1 MPHFEKMLYDQA
13 QLLMVYSRAYQITK
27 DELYADVVKD
37 IVRYV
42 SRDLLHSD
50 GGFYAAEDADSLPT
64 AEATKKKG
72 TTTIN
77 NHIHKC
83 SQ

>member
-1 MPHFEKMLYDQA
+1 MLYDQT

-42 SRDLLHSD
+42 SRDLLHGD

-72 TTTIN
+72 TRTIT
-77 NHIHKC
+77 NHPRKC
-83 SQ
+83 SQWFN

>member
-1 MPHFEKMLYDQA
+1 MLYDQA

-27 DELYADVVKD
+27 EEYYADIVKD

-42 SRDLLHSD
+42 SRDLLHSE

-64 AEATKKKG
+64 TEDTKKKG
-72 TTTIN
+72 IVAIADTL
-77 NHIHKC
+77 
-83 SQ
+83 SR